1 MMVRTFLFV
10 AGATALDF
18 LNTEAVVNGEPAD
31 FLADED
37 DLQRWLAESGLA
49 SGTIKKS
56 WLREAKALRAE
67 LRRIFFRLAA
77 GDRLRPSDLAALNA
91 TLRSATNH
99 LEIQLRDGKPALQ
112 TMSERAT
119 PPFLIARAAA
129 EFLSTAD
136 LSLVRQCEG
145 QGCILFFYDTTR
157 SHTRRWCSMAGCGN
171 RAKAAAHY
179 QRTRQ

>member
-1 MMVRTFLFV
+1 MVRTFLFV

-18 LNTEAVVNGEPAD
+18 LNTEVVVNGEPAD
-31 FLADED
+31 YLATED
-37 DLQRWLAESGLA
+37 DLRRWLVESGLA
-49 SGTIKKS
+49 SGSIKKG
-56 WLREAKALRAE
+56 WLREANALRAE
-67 LRRIFFRLAA
+67 LRPIFLRLAA
-77 GDRLRPSDLAALNA
+77 GDRLRPSDLAPLNE
-91 TLRSATNH
+91 TLRSATSH
-99 LEIQLRDGKPALQ
+99 LELQLRDGKPALH
-112 TMSERAT
+112 TVSERAT

-136 LSLVRQCEG
+136 LSRVRQCEG

-179 QRTRQ
+179 QRTRK